1 MQNKIN
7 LDKYTISYFIEI
19 QKYDFKKF
27 YNIKDLITFK
37 NNCLN
42 CNSEIKE
49 FINFL
54 DENIFEARALQ
65 RNNHTFMRSLLAE
78 RVNTHN
84 MINYDDLFNLIENK
98 KIPKIN
104 IPTKN
109 IISNKITTNKTEDI
123 LNVSLLEN
131 NFINHVNKN
140 IFLLDENHEN
150 FENIKN
156 SFALHYAR
164 REHFLVD
171 TLTMQIEWLKTY
183 TKKTEMDMLDY
194 YYLKFIYNK
203 ALIENYKNV
212 LSFLSYGKNIY
223 QFKFLKNN
231 SISYKDSTI
240 KYIAPNDPANEN
252 WYFAISETHSF
263 LGEDFLQ
270 LLTDDLFNDNNIK
283 KLTAEE
289 ILVFKKIMFIAGN
302 NNQILF
308 ILPEVN
314 LSLIHKV
321 LFIIHAKWDYLV
333 SGTAMK
339 ALLISP
345 KSEIYNI
352 EYFKSISQY
361 VLDKNKKLKEIYNI
375 SDKYENVVKKYI
387 KEKIKNGE
395 K

>member
-1 MQNKIN
+1 MQKIIN
-7 LDKYTISYFIEI
+7 LDSYSCSYFREI

-27 YNIKDLITFK
+27 DNIDDLIIFK

-42 CNSEIKE
+42 CNNEIKE

-54 DENIFEARALQ
+54 DENIFETKVLQ

-78 RVNTHN
+78 RVKTHN
-84 MINYDDLFNLIENK
+84 MINYDNLPNLIKSKE
-98 KIPKIN
+98 IPQIN

-131 NFINHVNKN
+131 NFINHVKKN
-140 IFLLDENHEN
+140 ISLLDENHEN

-164 REHFLVD
+164 REHFLVN

-212 LSFLSYGKNIY
+212 LNFLSYGKNIY

-240 KYIAPNDPANEN
+240 KYIDLNDPVNED

-263 LGEDFLQ
+263 LGKDFLQ
-270 LLTDDLFNDNNIK
+270 ILTDDLFNDNNIE
-283 KLTAEE
+283 KLTSEE
-289 ILVFKKIMFIAGN
+289 ILVFKKVMFIAGN

-308 ILPEVN
+308 ILPEIN
-314 LSLIHKV
+314 SNLIHKI

-333 SGTAMK
+333 SGTTMK
-339 ALLISP
+339 ALLKSP
-345 KSEIYNI
+345 KSAIYNI

-361 VLDKNKKLKEIYNI
+361 ILDKNKKLQEIYNI

-387 KEKIKNGE
+387 DEKIKNGE
-395 K
+395 T

>member
-1 MQNKIN
+1 MQIKIN
-7 LDKYTISYFIEI
+7 LNRYSNAYFIER
-19 QKYDFKKF
+19 QRYNFKKIDT
-27 YNIKDLITFK
+27 IKDLIIFK
-37 NNCLN
+37 NNCSN
-42 CNSEIKE
+42 CNSEMKE
-49 FINFL
+49 FISFL
-54 DENIFEARALQ
+54 DENILNTLIPQ

-78 RVNTHN
+78 RVSTHN
-84 MINYDDLFNLIENK
+84 MVNYDNLEDLYKFQ

-109 IISNKITTNKTEDI
+109 IISNKITANKTEDI

-131 NFINHVNKN
+131 NFMNHVKKD

-150 FENIKN
+150 FENMKK

-203 ALIENYKNV
+203 ALIENYENV
-212 LSFLSYGKNIY
+212 LNFLSYGKNIY

-231 SISYKDSTI
+231 SMSYKDSTI
-240 KYIAPNDPANEN
+240 KDIDPNDPSNED

-270 LLTDDLFNDNNIK
+270 LLTDDLFNDNNIE

-289 ILVFKKIMFIAGN
+289 TLVFKKIMFIAGN

-321 LFIIHAKWDYLV
+321 LFIIHAKWDALV
-333 SGTAMK
+333 SGTTMK

-352 EYFKSISQY
+352 EYFKSISKY
-361 VLDKNKKLKEIYNI
+361 VLDKNKKMKEIYNI

-387 KEKIKNGE
+387 HEKIKNGE